1 MIRVLVVD
9 DQSLVR
15 QGFGALLDAQPDL
28 EVVGAAENG
37 AEAVDAVRRLA
48 PDIVLMDVRM
58 PVMDGLEATR
68 RLLALPGDVHPRVIM
83 LTTFDLD
90 DYVYEALRAGASG
103 FLLKDARADDLVHAV
118 RVVAAGDALLAPSIT
133 RRLVEDFARR
143 PAANRPRPDRLQVLT
158 ERETEVLKLIARGL
172 SNQEI
177 AATLVLAEQ
186 TVKTH
191 VSRIFMKL
199 DLRDRAQGVVIAYE
213 TGLVSPGD

>member
-1 MIRVLVVD
+1 MIKVLVVD
-9 DQSLVR
+9 DQALVR
-15 QGFGALLDAQPDL
+15 EGFGALLDAQPDI
-28 EVVGAAENG
+28 EVVGSAEDG
-37 AEAVDAVRRLA
+37 AQAVDSVRRLG

-68 RLLALPGDVHPRVIM
+68 QVLALPLAVQPRVIM

-90 DYVYEALRAGASG
+90 DYVFEALRSGASG
-103 FLLKDARADDLVHAV
+103 FLLKDAKADDLVQAV
-118 RVVAAGDALLAPSIT
+118 RVVAAGDALLAPSVT

-158 ERETEVLKLIARGL
+158 ERETEVLKLVARGL
-172 SNQEI
+172 SNREI
-177 AATLVLAEQ
+177 ASTLVLAEQ

-213 TGLVSPGD
+213 TGLVAPGD